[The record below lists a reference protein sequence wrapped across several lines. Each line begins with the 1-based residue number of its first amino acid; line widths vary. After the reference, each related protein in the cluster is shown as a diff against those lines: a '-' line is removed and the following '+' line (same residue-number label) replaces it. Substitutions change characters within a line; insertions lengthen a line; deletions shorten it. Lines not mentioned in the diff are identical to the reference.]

1 MASNDARV
9 IPLRREAPAGGEKAV
24 VAVVLADGTV
34 RRLNGSDP
42 NAEADWTSGQI
53 TGDDWVLW
61 WQRRSFPP
69 R

>member
-1 MASNDARV
+1 MAQNVAQV
-9 IPLRREAPAGGEKAV
+9 IPLRRDARSDAEKTV

-34 RRLNGSDP
+34 RRLDGSRADEDNGWS
-42 NAEADWTSGQI
+42 NGQI

-61 WQRRSFPP
+61 WQRRSFGS